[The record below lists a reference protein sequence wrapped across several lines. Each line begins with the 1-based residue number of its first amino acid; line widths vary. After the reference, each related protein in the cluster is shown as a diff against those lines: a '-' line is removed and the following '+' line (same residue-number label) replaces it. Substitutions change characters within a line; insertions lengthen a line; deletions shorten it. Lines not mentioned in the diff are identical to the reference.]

1 MNISFIL
8 RKSFRKLFVLI
19 LFFSFFSCRTT
30 YQAVNFNVK
39 NHQINSATDSVSD
52 ESFMRLFQPYKDSLT
67 GVMNEVLAESEVPLT
82 NYRPESP
89 LSNFIC
95 DLTLQEGNIYC
106 RANHPDIKLS
116 FSLIN
121 IGGIRAS
128 LPQGTIRMQNAYEL
142 MPFENEFVV
151 LELSGK
157 QVVEM
162 ANHIAY
168 REGEGISGIT
178 FGIKNSKAVNL
189 KVNGLN
195 VDETNYYWM
204 ITSDYVANGGD
215 GFKMLPQARTRFN
228 TSMKVRDSIVGHL
241 KKMTA
246 NGEKISAKIDGRLTN
261 VE

>member
-1 MNISFIL
+1 
-8 RKSFRKLFVLI
+8 VLI
-19 LFFSFFSCRTT
+19 VFYSAFACHST
-30 YQAVNFNVK
+30 YKIVSYNTENF
-39 NHQINSATDSVSD
+39 QINAATDSVSD
-52 ESFMRLFQPYKDSLT
+52 ESFMKLFQPYKDSLT
-67 GVMNEVLAESEVPLT
+67 GVMNEILAESEVPLM

-95 DLTLQEGNIYC
+95 DLTLHEGNIYC
-106 RANHPDIKLS
+106 RANRSDVKLS

-142 MPFENEFVV
+142 MPFENEFVI
-151 LELSGK
+151 LELSGN
-157 QVVEM
+157 QIVEM

-189 KVNGLN
+189 KINGMSI
-195 VDETNYYWM
+195 DETNYYWM

-215 GFKMLPQARTRFN
+215 GFKMLTQARTRIN
-228 TSMKVRDSIVGHL
+228 TGLKVRDSIVSHL
-241 KKMTA
+241 KNMTA
-246 NGEKISAKIDGRLTN
+246 NGEKINSKIDGRLTN